1 MKFSFL
7 VLMVVAAGN
16 VAFAA
21 DNTYDV
27 GSQAATWLNLPDS
40 PRTAAMGSA
49 SVALGGDVNTLS
61 VNPAGLSDLGGQ
73 QLSLMEDA
81 DVQNTDFEH
90 IAYGLGLGANE
101 GAAVSV
107 DYMDYGSVAEYEQ
120 ANGLLVP
127 NGTVDPYGLSVD
139 LGYGCSFGPLSVGA
153 TMALVS
159 ENLGIGE
166 NSTVGGDL
174 GLQWRQQDPS
184 GWAAGLA
191 VRNFGGQLEGSNLP
205 TIYQAG
211 LAYYQSLLG
220 GDRGLNL
227 NADAAVPTAEVN
239 AESLSLGAE
248 YTGNSLWAVR
258 AGYRFIGN
266 NGVGGLTVGGG
277 LKYRSISVDY
287 AFVSGGVLGNANLIS
302 LSILFPA
309 ISQTLCAPSVEAT
322 PVSTPVATP
331 ISTPIPTPVLAPIA
345 TPIPA
350 PVLTPISTPV
360 PTPLLTPLSTPM
372 PTPAPTPIPVSAT
385 AALLSPEATPL
396 AEAVTAAVQASPVP
410 TLQPIILRDA
420 KDAVSGYYVKVRA
433 SFVKGSSSLSAKGEA
448 ELAQGYAWMLRYPS
462 SRVSV
467 YGYTDPSGGAL
478 INEPLSVR
486 RAREVVRY
494 LESLGLP
501 ARRIVK
507 VKGWGSDRPIAENS
521 TEEGR
526 LINRRAELRITG
538 KSLD

>member
-1 MKFSFL
+1 MKFRL
-7 VLMVVAAGN
+7 LLIVLMAAANVV
-16 VAFAA
+16 FAA

-127 NGTVDPYGLSVD
+127 NGTVDPYGLAVD

-153 TMALVS
+153 TMELVS

-174 GLQWRQQDPS
+174 GIQWRQQDPS

-205 TIYQAG
+205 TVYQAG

-220 GDRGLNL
+220 GEQGLNFT
-227 NADAAVPTAEVN
+227 ADASVPTAEIN

-248 YTGNSLWAVR
+248 YTGNSLWAIR

-277 LKYRSISVDY
+277 LKYRSIDVDY
-287 AFVSGGVLGNANLIS
+287 AFVNGGVLGNANLIS

-309 ISQTLCAPSVEAT
+309 EPQTLCAPAA
-322 PVSTPVATP
+322 VATP
-331 ISTPIPTPVLAPIA
+331 APTAVP
-345 TPIPA
+345 TF
-350 PVLTPISTPV
+350 VLTSV
-360 PTPLLTPLSTPM
+360 
-372 PTPAPTPIPVSAT
+372 PTPIPVSAT
-385 AALLSPEATPL
+385 ATLSS
-396 AEAVTAAVQASPVP
+396 AEAPPVLESVATVVQTPP
-410 TLQPIILRDA
+410 TPSAQLPGLEPIILRDA
-420 KDAVSGYYVKVRA
+420 KDAISGYYVRIHATFLKD
-433 SFVKGSSSLSAKGEA
+433 SSTLSAAGKIQ
-448 ELAQGYAWMLRYPS
+448 LARGYAWMTLYPS
-462 SRVSV
+462 SKVSV
-467 YGYTDPSGGAL
+467 SGYTDTSGGAW
-478 INEPLSVR
+478 INDPLSLR
-486 RAREVVRY
+486 RAEEVVRY
-494 LESLGLP
+494 LESLGLAP
-501 ARRIVK
+501 RRILK
-507 VKGWGSDRPIAENS
+507 VKGWGSGRPIAGNS

-526 LINRRAELRITG
+526 LTNRRVELRILG
-538 KSLD
+538 KNLD